1 MNKGK
6 EALIMRYE
14 INKHGYLLK
23 CKKLCV
29 YIVNLKVN
37 RCNYISCHIVWQEM
51 KNYYTKTKLLFQLNT
66 AVFFTGM

>member
-66 AVFFTGM
+66 AVFFTSV